1 MSETYP
7 QTEEASPLR
16 VLIGHANSLIL
27 GMIVLARAALA
38 GFGAA
43 PVPRAAARLILR
55 RFVLPAEAALRRL
68 ILMVAATFP
77 PVILRPRMAR
87 VGKGAPPPPRP
98 GAANSRPVFCLT
110 EPQPRVRL
118 PLAPLP
124 RIRFL
129 DVAQAPAKIADPQAE
144 DAAFSGRLLRR
155 LLALEAAFEN
165 PQGEARRLL
174 RRDAARAAKGAP
186 ARAMLSFFRIPGD
199 TPGLHDTSRS
209 ILKEVNQIASTAQ
222 LPQPDSS

>member
-1 MSETYP
+1 
-7 QTEEASPLR
+7 
-16 VLIGHANSLIL
+16 
-27 GMIVLARAALA
+27 
-38 GFGAA
+38 
-43 PVPRAAARLILR
+43 
-55 RFVLPAEAALRRL
+55 
-68 ILMVAATFP
+68 
-77 PVILRPRMAR
+77 
-87 VGKGAPPPPRP
+87 
-98 GAANSRPVFCLT
+98 
-110 EPQPRVRL
+110 L

-129 DVAQAPAKIADPQAE
+129 DVAPAPAKIADPQAE
-144 DAAFSGRLLRR
+144 DAAFSRRLLRR

-165 PQGEARRLL
+165 PQVEARRLL